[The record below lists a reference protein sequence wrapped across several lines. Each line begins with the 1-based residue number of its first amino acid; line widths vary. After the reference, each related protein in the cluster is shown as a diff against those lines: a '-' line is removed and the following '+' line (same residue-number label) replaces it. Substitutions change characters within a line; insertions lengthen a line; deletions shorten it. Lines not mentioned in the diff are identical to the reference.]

1 MSKAKLLFA
10 AGFAVLAFSAP
21 SVSTASAAWDVNGTL
36 LVGTAALANA
46 LVLSF
51 GKLNSAGVE
60 IQCQAHEIEIK
71 NGFIREPDELLAE
84 SLAFHSCK
92 ILNETG
98 TNCKLSSE
106 VISTLPIHGLA
117 VLDEGKALNTLILIL
132 PLPTKTF
139 SVLKY
144 EGEKCALLGV
154 QPITAAK
161 NPAIDLLVHE
171 GGVPLLLHLVLAFSL
186 KESLHLGSNEATLE
200 GLDADI
206 RLAND
211 QTWAFL

>member
-1 MSKAKLLFA
+1 MSRAKLLVA
-10 AGFAVLAFSAP
+10 AGFAVLAFSAMA
-21 SVSTASAAWDVNGTL
+21 VSTASAAWDVNGTL

-51 GKLNSAGVE
+51 GELKSAGVE

-71 NGFIREPDELLAE
+71 NGFIREPDEVLAE
-84 SLAFHSCK
+84 GLTFHSCK
-92 ILNETG
+92 VLNAETE
-98 TNCKLSSE
+98 CKLSSE
-106 VISTLPIHGLA
+106 TIATLPIHGLA
-117 VLDEGKALNTLILIL
+117 VLDEGKVLNTLILIL
-132 PLPTKTF
+132 PLPSKTF
-139 SVLKY
+139 SVLKF
-144 EGEKCALLGV
+144 EGEKCALLGI
-154 QPITAAK
+154 QPITANK

>member
-1 MSKAKLLFA
+1 MSRAKLLLA
-10 AGFAVLAFSAP
+10 AGFAVLAFGAL
-21 SVSTASAAWDVNGTL
+21 SVGTASAAWDVNGTL

-51 GKLNSAGVE
+51 GTLDSAGVE
-60 IQCQAHEIEIK
+60 IQCQAHEIEIT
-71 NGFIREPDELLAE
+71 NGFIREPDEVLAGG
-84 SLAFHSCK
+84 LTFHSCK
-92 ILNETG
+92 VLNKEGTG
-98 TNCKLSSE
+98 CTLSSE
-106 VISTLPIHGLA
+106 TIATLPIHGLA
-117 VLDEGKALNTLILIL
+117 VLDEGKVLNTLILIL

-139 SVLKY
+139 SVLTFT
-144 EGEKCALLGV
+144 GEKCALLGN
-154 QPITAAK
+154 QPITANK

-186 KESLHLGSNEATLE
+186 KESLHLGSGEATLE